1 MRMTRLFGHTRRER
15 TDADTENLDLL
26 LRAGFIDQLAAGIY
40 SYMPLG
46 VRTKHRVEQVI
57 REEMDAAGAQEVLLP
72 AIQPSE
78 LWEQS
83 GRLSLFG
90 DTLFKVLD
98 RRERVMVLGPTHEE
112 VITRLFRDHA
122 QSYRDLPATLYQIQN
137 KFRDEQ
143 RPRGGLVRVRE
154 FTMKDAYSF
163 DLDDAGLDASYDA
176 MFRAYQR
183 IFERCGVPTIPVEAD
198 SGAIGGKGS
207 QEFIFPTDIGEDTIV
222 VCPNCD
228 YAANTEKAEFARPP
242 VDWAGEAPAPLEEVA
257 TPGRP
262 PSRNWRRSS
271 ACRRRARR
279 RPCCSWRPTRTP
291 TAGRCRRPSSPS
303 CAATS
308 RSTRSSC

>member
-1 MRMTRLFGHTRRER
+1 VRRAQPSPRHARGGGSCARLRAGGALQAPPAASDFPPLAPPPRPASMRMTRLFGHTRRER
-15 TDADTENLDLL
+15 PDADAENLDPL

-46 VRTKHRVEQVI
+46 VRTKRRVEQVI

-83 GRLSLFG
+83 GRFSLFG

-143 RPRGGLVRVRE
+143 RPRGGLIRV
-154 FTMKDAYSF
+154 
-163 DLDDAGLDASYDA
+163 
-176 MFRAYQR
+176 
-183 IFERCGVPTIPVEAD
+183 
-198 SGAIGGKGS
+198 
-207 QEFIFPTDIGEDTIV
+207 
-222 VCPNCD
+222 
-228 YAANTEKAEFARPP
+228 
-242 VDWAGEAPAPLEEVA
+242 
-257 TPGRP
+257 
-262 PSRNWRRSS
+262 
-271 ACRRRARR
+271 
-279 RPCCSWRPTRTP
+279 
-291 TAGRCRRPSSPS
+291 
-303 CAATS
+303 
-308 RSTRSSC
+308 